1 MVREFLI
8 GAATESQRTWPV
20 ERLWGRRGACDR
32 VARNMITEDLAPRTH
47 TSVDHQRPPHDAE
60 RCRSMTH
67 EMSQIGFQS
76 KLDLSRVESK
86 GEWRLKRLMRDLI
99 SRQMMSAWPINDKAL
114 PFEVSLR
121 NDLPEGDF
129 FALRLTLWEKA
140 QRFRSALVLGRKCVR
155 RCRRRPQCLGR

>member
-67 EMSQIGFQS
+67 EMSQIRFQS
-76 KLDLSRVESK
+76 MLDLSRVESK

-129 FALRLTLWEKA
+129 FALRLTFGELIEPFCSA
-140 QRFRSALVLGRKCVR
+140 PMLERQRVWRWY
-155 RCRRRPQCLGR
+155 RRPLCL